1 MRQHLPIL
9 RLAAVA
15 AMIAAAPARADDP
28 VSPEEFADYAQ
39 GWTLY
44 YEEDGEPAGAEQ
56 FRPDGRVRWR
66 DADGECI
73 DGVWR
78 AHRDMACFYY
88 GPGSEVLCWTLHRT
102 RPRGNIV
109 ATLTGES
116 EDAGLELE
124 IVRRDRAPLLCRGEG
139 AAS

>member
-1 MRQHLPIL
+1 MIHHAL
-9 RLAAVA
+9 RAVA
-15 AMIAAAPARADDP
+15 LALLALSATAAQADDR
-28 VSPEEFADYAQ
+28 VSPQEFSDFAL

-44 YEEDGEPAGAEQ
+44 YEEDGEPAGAEH

-66 DADGECI
+66 DGEGACV

-78 AHRDMACFYY
+78 AYQDQVCFYY
-88 GPGSEVLCWTLHRT
+88 GPGTDVLCWSLHRLH
-102 RPRGNIV
+102 PGGNILV
-109 ATLTGES
+109 RLLGDG

-124 IVRRDRAPLLCRGEG
+124 IVDRDRKPLICKGEG